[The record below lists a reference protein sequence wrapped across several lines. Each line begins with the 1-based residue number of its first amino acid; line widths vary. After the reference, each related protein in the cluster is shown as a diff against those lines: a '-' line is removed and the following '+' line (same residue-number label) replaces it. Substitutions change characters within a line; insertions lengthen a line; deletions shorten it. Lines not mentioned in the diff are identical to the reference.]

1 MKKQRTN
8 YLITFIVLLCV
19 EFLIAFYVHDTFIR
33 PYVGDILVV
42 IVLCCMVRV
51 MILDKYKLMPLWIFI
66 FAAFIE
72 CLQYFKLVE
81 LLGVQNNTFLR
92 ILIGATFD
100 WKDMMCY
107 GIGCVLLGTY
117 EWFTRKIE

>member
-1 MKKQRTN
+1 MKKQRIK
-8 YLITFIVLLCV
+8 YLIAFIVLLCI
-19 EFLIAFYVHDTFIR
+19 EFLIAIYMRDTFIR
-33 PYVGDILVV
+33 PYVGDLLVV
-42 IVLCCMVRV
+42 IVLYCVVRV
-51 MILDKYKLMPLWIFI
+51 VIPDKYRLMPLWIFI
-66 FAAFIE
+66 FAVFVE
-72 CLQYFKLVE
+72 CLQYIKIVE
-81 LLGVQNNTFLR
+81 ILGMENNTFLR